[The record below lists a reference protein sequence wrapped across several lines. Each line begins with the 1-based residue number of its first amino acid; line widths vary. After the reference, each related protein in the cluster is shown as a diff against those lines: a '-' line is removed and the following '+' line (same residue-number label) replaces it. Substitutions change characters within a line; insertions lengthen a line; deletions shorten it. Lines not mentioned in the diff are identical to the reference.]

1 MLFNLML
8 QMRNSIP
15 NTEEDY
21 IISPVKN
28 NKGIFFDSRNC
39 NENQPNNADANGA
52 YNIAR
57 KGLMLIER
65 IKKADENQLEKLD
78 LKITKED
85 WLNFVQNEE

>member
-28 NKGIFFDSRNC
+28 NEGIFFDSRNC
-39 NENQPNNADANGA
+39 NENQPNNADSNGA

-57 KGLMLIER
+57 KGLMLIEK
-65 IKKADENQLEKLD
+65 IKNADETQLDKLD

-85 WLNFVQNEE
+85 WLSYIQNK